1 MKLIWAPL
9 AIDRFAEIAS
19 YIAQDN
25 PSAAEKW
32 VDDAFNRVGQLAQF
46 PHSGRHLPETSR
58 EDIRELIWKNYRII
72 YRVKAR
78 ELAILTVRHTKE
90 IVPIEDVK

>member
-9 AIDRFAEIAS
+9 AIDRIAEIAS
-19 YIAQDN
+19 YISQDN

-32 VDDAFNRVGQLAQF
+32 IDDAFQRVGQLAQF
-46 PHSGRHLPETSR
+46 PNSGRHLPETSR

-72 YRVKAR
+72 YRVKTR

-90 IVPIEDVK
+90 VLPIEDLK

>member
-9 AIDRFAEIAS
+9 AIDRITEIAS

-32 VDDAFNRVGQLAQF
+32 IDDAFKRVGQLARF
-46 PHSGRHLPETSR
+46 PNSGRHVPETIR
-58 EDIRELIWKNYRII
+58 EDIRELLWKNYRII
-72 YRVKAR
+72 YRVKPR
-78 ELAILTVRHTKE
+78 EVAILTVRHTKE
-90 IVPIEDVK
+90 ILPIEDLE